1 MSDKNR
7 KRCMNV
13 KTGEKFRSVKELA
26 DSLHRDISVV
36 AKACKNGY
44 KTAGVYVTYLDEKD
58 V

>member
-13 KTGEKFRSVKELA
+13 KTGEKFRSIKELA

-36 AKACKNGY
+36 AKALKNGNR
-44 KTAGVYVTYLDEKD
+44 TGGVYVVYLDED
-58 V
+58 E